1 MYVSRRRTGRRNR
14 QKRQTWHPRRK
25 RHASGGVRPLEP
37 NPSQISS
44 SVHCMDDRCFCKANH
59 GFEGSRGRSSDLR
72 RGWGVGVGGVAPTY
86 GLIDMCG
93 ALYQNLVQTKEAPWP
108 RSEEHTSELQS
119 LTRISYDVF
128 CLKKKKI

>member
-1 MYVSRRRTGRRNR
+1 M
-14 QKRQTWHPRRK
+14 
-25 RHASGGVRPLEP
+25 
-37 NPSQISS
+37 SS

-93 ALYQNLVQTKEAPWP
+93 ALYQNLVQTKESPWP
-108 RSEEHTSELQS
+108 GTRASAWVIIDRKSFVSGTSVS
-119 LTRISYDVF
+119 LRGDVCGSRII
-128 CLKKKKI
+128 KKKQ